1 MMVIKTAICSYNKM
15 TVIIVILSN
24 SPFSRLFKHTIR
36 LCQDIFYNKKYKKWH
51 MLLTNEALQSI
62 KTQIV
67 IEVSLY
73 GLVNLTLVFSYKYLV
88 YIPNWPR

>member
-1 MMVIKTAICSYNKM
+1 
-15 TVIIVILSN
+15 
-24 SPFSRLFKHTIR
+24 
-36 LCQDIFYNKKYKKWH
+36 

-88 YIPNWPR
+88 YLIGHVEIPGYLQKCESTSNLIFVLSPLDLNFFLLLYL